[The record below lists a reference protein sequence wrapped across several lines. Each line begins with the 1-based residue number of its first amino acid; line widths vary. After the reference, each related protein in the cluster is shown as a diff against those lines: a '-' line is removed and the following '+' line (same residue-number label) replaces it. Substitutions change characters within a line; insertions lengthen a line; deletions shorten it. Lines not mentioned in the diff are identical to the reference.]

1 MEYAKDELYTIKYI
15 KNEDKQKIGV
25 QERKRFIFLLI
36 ALGIAFSMVNFVLIF
51 NFFSILC
58 CIA

>member
-51 NFFSILC
+51 NFFSILSKM
-58 CIA
+58 